1 MSRHRY
7 DPVEKQAH
15 RSRARRNPVPGRH
28 VRVQPV
34 QDQGRNHPKLAVIV
48 AAGAFTVAT
57 AATTTAVTWP
67 SGGAAAVSSAG
78 AGAAAGRAGAANL
91 DAAGP
96 SAVSQAPAGASA
108 GLTAFDQAQAALESQ
123 QFKYQTTL
131 HAEQAAALAKAAAR
145 QKAAKQ
151 AAAVAA
157 AKQTAATAAAQAA
170 ASAQAAA
177 NAAAQKQSQQ
187 QTRQTSASA
196 PASGT
201 PEQIAQAMLSQFG
214 WSSDQMSCLE
224 PLWQR
229 ESGWEVSA
237 YNAGSG
243 AYGIP
248 QALPGSKMASAGSDW
263 QTSAA
268 TQIKWGLGYIQQI
281 YGSPCAA
288 WSHEEADGWY

>member
-1 MSRHRY
+1 M
-7 DPVEKQAH
+7 
-15 RSRARRNPVPGRH
+15 
-28 VRVQPV
+28 
-34 QDQGRNHPKLAVIV
+34 
-48 AAGAFTVAT
+48 
-57 AATTTAVTWP
+57 TWP
-67 SGGAAAVSSAG
+67 SGGAVSDLPRPAAATAVSSAG
-78 AGAAAGRAGAANL
+78 AGNAAGRAGAANL

-96 SAVSQAPAGASA
+96 SAVSQPPTGAGA
-108 GLTAFDQAQAALESQ
+108 GLTAFDQAQAARESQ

-131 HAEQAAALAKAAAR
+131 RAEQATAAAGR
-145 QKAAKQ
+145 QAAKQ
-151 AAAVAA
+151 AAAAAA
-157 AKQTAATAAAQAA
+157 AKQAAATAAAQAA

-187 QTRQTSASA
+187 QTQQTSTSA

-214 WSSDQMSCLE
+214 WSSGQMSCLD

-263 QTSAA
+263 QTNAV